1 MCLAWD
7 GRFPG
12 LPCPAPDLLI
22 LSLGLVIIIKRID
35 VRLSLEVLAPALRMR
50 LAEWA
55 EVKDVQILGLI
66 MAGATLHSLPIKPTA
81 SVCSRFAVFFLRFF
95 LLTWVF
101 WPKGR
106 QDRAVAVGMRLC
118 SGYFAIS
125 GWAFCGAR
133 LPKTIEF
140 D

>member
-81 SVCSRFAVFFLRFF
+81 SVQPICCFFSSVFSSWLGFSGQ
-95 LLTWVF
+95 
-101 WPKGR
+101 KEGR
-106 QDRAVAVGMRLC
+106 TEQ
-118 SGYFAIS
+118 
-125 GWAFCGAR
+125 
-133 LPKTIEF
+133 
-140 D
+140 